1 MASRA
6 LRPAALQVR
15 GLAGSVKIQETALD
29 DVIAP
34 FEVERTEP
42 LHEMGV
48 LYPPGVPSPME
59 SVLSDPPI
67 VVDGLIAK
75 TGAPEKA
82 TAPRPRA
89 PEALTLS
96 RGVARAGGGP
106 TGHPIEYIK
115 LSGWCAVCP
124 AFPSALS
131 PSPGHPPPPN
141 LWLLRPQGPDARGV
155 QVLGDAVREQGGSR
169 LRGEQGGRD
178 AS

>member
-1 MASRA
+1 M
-6 LRPAALQVR
+6 RPAALQVR
-15 GLAGSVKIQETALD
+15 GLAGSVKIQDTALD

-82 TAPRPRA
+82 TAPRSRAPAALTCRVAWPAQAAAPLATRSSTSSSAGGAPCALRFRLRCPRA
-89 PEALTLS
+89 
-96 RGVARAGGGP
+96 
-106 TGHPIEYIK
+106 
-115 LSGWCAVCP
+115 
-124 AFPSALS
+124 
-131 PSPGHPPPPN
+131 
-141 LWLLRPQGPDARGV
+141 
-155 QVLGDAVREQGGSR
+155 LGTH
-169 LRGEQGGRD
+169 LH
-178 AS
+178 